1 MICRP
6 STPDRGLRWLKE
18 ALTRQGV
25 TRDLVD
31 PLTWHFRSLY
41 YSRLRVSTWG
51 SPHPAAIP
59 GQLAYR
65 VQGAKKRGGI
75 DLAQGGIQGGQPEPQ
90 VGGSSLDTPSGEHR
104 AAANGALSLRPGTPP
119 RSSQNHHQ
127 APYGCISSCSRTT
140 ASGQYRIHLLNQ
152 EGTAVG
158 CGWRPK
164 SGSFEDFSPDDFLN
178 EMALYG
184 KRTRCFKSHDL
195 PGEYQRGRQAIGD
208 APADSMIRTHPM
220 TLVQTQMTPS
230 RRRMY
235 SSPFSRPPIRPEQGP
250 QALRRDPDRHPGIL
264 RKWR

>member
-1 MICRP
+1 MPKVRTDSRGRTGGRAWWPPSGSWHKRTSSRTWNFLIPTISKDFNGVICRP

-51 SPHPAAIP
+51 SPHPAAIR

-104 AAANGALSLRPGTPP
+104 AAANGASSLRPGTP
-119 RSSQNHHQ
+119 R
-127 APYGCISSCSRTT
+127 
-140 ASGQYRIHLLNQ
+140 
-152 EGTAVG
+152 
-158 CGWRPK
+158 
-164 SGSFEDFSPDDFLN
+164 
-178 EMALYG
+178 
-184 KRTRCFKSHDL
+184 
-195 PGEYQRGRQAIGD
+195 
-208 APADSMIRTHPM
+208 
-220 TLVQTQMTPS
+220 
-230 RRRMY
+230 
-235 SSPFSRPPIRPEQGP
+235 
-250 QALRRDPDRHPGIL
+250 ALRRTSTKLPTAVYHRATEPQPQASTAYTS
-264 RKWR
+264 